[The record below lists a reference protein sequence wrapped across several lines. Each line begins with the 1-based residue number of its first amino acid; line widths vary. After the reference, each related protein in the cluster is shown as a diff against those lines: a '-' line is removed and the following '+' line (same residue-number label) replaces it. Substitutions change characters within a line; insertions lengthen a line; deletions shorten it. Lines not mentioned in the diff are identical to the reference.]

1 MTYIINPWFFYFIGL
16 VEGLKVFFFTFTVIS
31 ALAIIF
37 LGVFLA
43 VSNFDDVDIPFDKKN
58 DELIKTLE
66 KWFKRSIITTI
77 VFALMLAMTPTS
89 ATINKMMISSL
100 VTKEN
105 LETVKTNAKDL
116 IDYIAEK
123 AEELKEK

>member
-16 VEGLKVFFFTFTVIS
+16 IEGLKLFFTIFTIIGV
-31 ALAIIF
+31 LAIII
-37 LGVFLA
+37 LGTFLA
-43 VSNFDDVDIPFDKKN
+43 VSNLDVDTPFDKKN
-58 DELIKTLE
+58 YELII
-66 KWFKRSIITTI
+66 KWLKRSIIATI
-77 VFALMLAMTPTS
+77 VFALMLAITPTS
-89 ATINKMMISSL
+89 ATLNKMMISSL

-116 IDYIAEK
+116 IDYIVEK

>member
-1 MTYIINPWFFYFIGL
+1 MTYIINPWFFYFVGL
-16 VEGLKVFFFTFTVIS
+16 IEGLKLFFTIFTIIGV
-31 ALAIIF
+31 LAIIF
-37 LGVFLA
+37 LGTFLA
-43 VSNFDDVDIPFDKKN
+43 VSNFDVDVFFDKKN
-58 DELIKTLE
+58 DELIKTLA
-66 KWFKRSIITTI
+66 KWFKRSIIATI
-77 VFALMLAMTPTS
+77 VFALMLVITPTS

>member
-16 VEGLKVFFFTFTVIS
+16 IEGIKVFFIIFTVIS

-37 LGVFLA
+37 LGVGLA
-43 VSNFDDVDIPFDKKN
+43 TSEFDVDASFDKKN
-58 DELIKTLE
+58 DELIKTFA
-66 KWFKRSIITTI
+66 KWFKRSIIATI
-77 VFALMLAMTPTS
+77 VFALMLAITPTS

-116 IDYIAEK
+116 IDYIVEK

>member
-1 MTYIINPWFFYFIGL
+1 MTYIINPWFFYFIGI
-16 VEGLKVFFFTFTVIS
+16 VEGLKVFFSTFTAIS

-43 VSNFDDVDIPFDKKN
+43 VSNFDVDVPFDKKN
-58 DELIKTLE
+58 DELIKALE
-66 KWFKRSIITTI
+66 KWFKRSIIATI
-77 VFALMLAMTPTS
+77 VFALMLVITPTS

>member
-16 VEGLKVFFFTFTVIS
+16 IEGLKLFFTIFTIIGV
-31 ALAIIF
+31 LAIIF
-37 LGVFLA
+37 LGTFLA
-43 VSNFDDVDIPFDKKN
+43 VSNLDVDTPFDKKN
-58 DELIKTLE
+58 YELII
-66 KWFKRSIITTI
+66 KWLKRSIIATI
-77 VFALMLAMTPTS
+77 VFALMLVITPTS
-89 ATINKMMISSL
+89 ATLNKMMISSL

>member
-1 MTYIINPWFFYFIGL
+1 MTYIINPWFFYFIGIA
-16 VEGLKVFFFTFTVIS
+16 EGLKAFFSVFTAIS

-43 VSNFDDVDIPFDKKN
+43 VSNFDVDVPFDKKN
-58 DELIKTLE
+58 DELIKTLA
-66 KWFKRSIITTI
+66 KWFKRSIIATI
-77 VFALMLAMTPTS
+77 VFALMLVITPTS
-89 ATINKMMISSL
+89 ATLNKMMISSL

>member
-16 VEGLKVFFFTFTVIS
+16 VEGLKLFFTIFTIIGV
-31 ALAIIF
+31 LAIIF
-37 LGVFLA
+37 LGTFLA
-43 VSNFDDVDIPFDKKN
+43 VSNLDIDTPFDKKN
-58 DELIKTLE
+58 YELII
-66 KWFKRSIITTI
+66 KWLKRSIIATI
-77 VFALMLAMTPTS
+77 VFALMLAITPTS
-89 ATINKMMISSL
+89 ATLNKMMISSL